1 MDKRLSV
8 ANRDENVFPDAYDL
22 ARDTSKLISFGA
34 GRHYCLGAPP
44 ARMEARVTLEELTGL
59 IAPGYEIDAA
69 GIRRTRHG
77 NVRGQLS
84 LPTTV
89 RPA

>member
-1 MDKRLSV
+1 MELVYS
-8 ANRDENVFPDAYDL
+8 
-22 ARDTSKLISFGA
+22 ISFGA
-34 GRHYCLGAPP
+34 GRHYCLGGPL

-77 NVRGQLS
+77 NVRGMLS
-84 LPTTV
+84 LPTSV